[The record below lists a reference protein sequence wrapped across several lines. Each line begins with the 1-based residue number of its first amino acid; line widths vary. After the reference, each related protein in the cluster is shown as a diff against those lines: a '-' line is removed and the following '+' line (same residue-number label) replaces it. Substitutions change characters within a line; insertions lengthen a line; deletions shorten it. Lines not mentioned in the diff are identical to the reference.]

1 MGMNNKCTHQAEIR
15 TTEKRQEL
23 VRRVT
28 RGVVP
33 GGGGQRISR
42 MQLGAHQG
50 AVQVRNHQEL
60 SVADVVAGS
69 GVVGCRVWDQCLRP
83 P

>member
-1 MGMNNKCTHQAEIR
+1 
-15 TTEKRQEL
+15 
-23 VRRVT
+23 
-28 RGVVP
+28 
-33 GGGGQRISR
+33 

-50 AVQVRNHQEL
+50 AVQVRNPQEL

-83 P
+83 L